1 MNAIRKGSG
10 KQITIVAGSSIAAGD
25 VVVANGLIGVAP
37 YSIAAGATG
46 VVDLEG
52 DFELDFDGASASEQ
66 GVAAYYNSTTKKVTA
81 TSTDN
86 TAIGHF
92 AVATASGATRCRVIL
107 G

>member
-10 KQITIVAGSSIAAGD
+10 KQITIVADSDIAAGD
-25 VVVANGLIGVAP
+25 VVIINGFSGVAP
-37 YSIAAGATG
+37 YPIPRGTTG

-52 DFELDFDGASASEQ
+52 DFEVDFDGLTASEQ
-66 GVAAYYNSTTKKVTA
+66 GAPAYFDATGKKVTA

-86 TAIGHF
+86 TAIGKF
-92 AVATASGATRCRVIL
+92 SAATAVGATRCRVIL